1 MILPT
6 QNTSNS
12 HTIFALTNVTIWVQK
27 ENFLKNCVMQDRIW
41 GFFLA
46 ISEEKYFQQKIYY
59 KYKTH
64 FLSQKIIINNK
75 YYY

>member
-27 ENFLKNCVMQDRIW
+27 ENFLKIFGRGPYILYYNHNMIDQ
-41 GFFLA
+41 
-46 ISEEKYFQQKIYY
+46 EEH
-59 KYKTH
+59 TR
-64 FLSQKIIINNK
+64 N
-75 YYY
+75 